1 MLYLLTGY
9 EPFDLASLSALA
21 LCTRYHQQDALDV
34 VLIDLPHALFNFSEG
49 EGESADYRDL
59 ESELVEAAGLLEEAR
74 VGGLVGGYGFA
85 TSR

>member
-1 MLYLLTGY
+1 
-9 EPFDLASLSALA
+9 
-21 LCTRYHQQDALDV
+21 V